1 MIEETKRLQDKVD
14 LLHRSK
20 RLIDLSNGLHTLVKR
35 LSRYILNKGRG
46 SYPERLD
53 QLAEEINLKPS
64 TRREKEKWN
73 LVAKKIGQLGYAS
86 PDHFDTDIKNIHK
99 ERNLIAHP
107 NDFPTGNNVVN
118 SE

>member
-1 MIEETKRLQDKVD
+1 M
-14 LLHRSK
+14 
-20 RLIDLSNGLHTLVKR
+20 KR

-118 SE
+118 SERLTELLEDPTFAGDERRRKVMEMAAAVFDWL